1 MREVEEVVK
10 TYNCKKLRDLSK
22 NFKRKEK
29 VKWQ

>member
-10 TYNCKKLRDLSK
+10 TYNYKNLRDLSK